1 MDEAKIQAFKDKAL
15 AEGYSEADIQ
25 SHIAKLSAPTE
36 PVAQPVDKAKE
47 IRDKALAEGYSEA
60 DVNKFLQDKG
70 LVQKEAPVEKPVNTA
85 IPTSMGRLG
94 VEAVSA
100 PVAQPTPQELGDLY
114 KNVYGKY
121 STTAKSVQSM
131 FDSSKNAEV
140 AKDISDLNQGIVR
153 ELTNNNFKAR
163 INPEQPNEIL
173 VVNDKGAEE
182 ILDSS
187 ILSQLYN
194 AKTETVGSIT
204 GAITGAKAGAALPIP
219 HPLGKVVA
227 AGVGA
232 IAGGM
237 IGGALGSG
245 ADKVMNSFELK
256 EKLEG
261 EVLKN
266 QMIEAGI
273 FDGAISVVGGG
284 VLKAGSAVSKSV
296 GKAYRYFK
304 EGNVDGAFES
314 LVDNMQISK
323 TQAEELVKQWETLNA
338 KEAPGSSFQ
347 EKAIGVITTTQPGAE
362 SYVKVATVTDPKA
375 SYALVKD
382 IDARAKG
389 VVNAVKSITDD
400 ATGDII
406 RKDLADYQ
414 GAVKSYYGSVVN
426 DATNIIN
433 KTEYRFNLDKLA
445 VEPTLQNLGAKITDP
460 TKQIQFANYMS
471 KIDAITTN
479 RTFSGLLE
487 LRQTIN
493 DFKYAKLTSFD
504 DNVAVNKVINKLD
517 SEIGKAA
524 KEHLPDGST
533 WVKQFSSAKTE
544 YAKMKSVEE
553 NVVFKSLNK
562 EGITEEGV
570 QKVIGRYV
578 NALDN
583 PTYDTNVFNEVM
595 SKLPTKTQNKVEAS
609 IIKNITDKYTIGHES
624 GLQAVHFP
632 LLAETLSS
640 YTFKNPESKKIVKAV
655 TDMAAVFKNDPVL
668 ANVSGK
674 LSIKENQSYLAS
686 SPVGRLKQEV
696 VSQSWNALR
705 KFIPGKSA
713 NESALIEK
721 TRALLE
727 NPMNVKTVDAYIKE
741 LPVEAQA
748 EARATIH
755 NLRAEYVKQNIQPT
769 TKTKLYKVST
779 NPQLVE
785 TNGALG
791 KGLYL
796 TDKIANPKAV
806 GPATGHTIHTQEVDA
821 TRLATFETISKLVN
835 KEVTAKDIRAN
846 PEIVKTLQSRGYQGI
861 NQDGKV
867 MLFPGAAKKKTK

>member
-25 SHIAKLSAPTE
+25 SHIAKLSAPAE
-36 PVAQPVDKAKE
+36 VAQPVDKVKE
-47 IRDKALAEGYSEA
+47 IKDKALAEGYSEA

-70 LVQKEAPVEKPVNTA
+70 LVTKEAPVAEPVNQA

-100 PVAQPTPQELGDLY
+100 PAAQPTPQELGDLY

-140 AKDISDLNQGIVR
+140 MKDINDLNQGIVR
-153 ELTNNNFKAR
+153 ELTANNFKAR
-163 INPEQPNEIL
+163 INPAQPDEIL
-173 VVNDKGAEE
+173 VVNDKGVEQ

-187 ILSQLYN
+187 ILSQMYN
-194 AKTETVGSIT
+194 AKAETGGSIA
-204 GAITGAKAGAALPIP
+204 GAIAGAKAGAALPIV
-219 HPLGKVVA
+219 HPLGKAIA

-245 ADKVMNSFELK
+245 VDKITNSLDLK
-256 EKLEG
+256 EKLTG

-266 QMIEAGI
+266 QMIEAGV
-273 FDGAISVVGGG
+273 FDGAVSVVGSG

-296 GKAYRYFK
+296 GKAYKYFK
-304 EGNVDGAFES
+304 SGNVDGAFES

-323 TQAEELVKQWETLNA
+323 SQAEELVKQWETLNA
-338 KEAPGSSFQ
+338 KEAPGSTLQ

-375 SYALVKD
+375 SFALLKD
-382 IDARAKG
+382 IDSRAKG
-389 VVNAVKSITDD
+389 VVNAVKSVSDD
-400 ATGDII
+400 ATGDLV
-406 RKDLADYQ
+406 RKDLAEYQ
-414 GAVKSYYGSVVN
+414 GAVKSYYGTVVK
-426 DATNIIN
+426 DASDIIN

-445 VEPTLQNLGAKITDP
+445 VEPTLKNLGAKITDP
-460 TKQIQFANYMS
+460 TKQLQFANYMS
-471 KIDAITTN
+471 KIDAVTTN

-487 LRQTIN
+487 LRQTVN
-493 DFKYAKLTSFD
+493 DFKYSKIASFD
-504 DNVAVNKVINKLD
+504 DNAAINKVINKLD
-517 SEIGKAA
+517 SEIGVAA
-524 KEHLPDGST
+524 KTHLDNGSE
-533 WVKQFSSAKTE
+533 WVKKFAGAKTE

-553 NVVFKSLNK
+553 NVVFKSLNR

-595 SKLPTKTQNKVEAS
+595 TKLPTKTQNKVEGV
-609 IIKNITDKYTIGHES
+609 ILKDLTDKFSIGHES

-632 LLAETLSS
+632 QLAEAVNK
-640 YTFKNPESKKIVKAV
+640 YKFNNPESKKIVKAIN
-655 TDMAAVFKNDPVL
+655 DMSEVFKNDIAL
-668 ANVSGK
+668 STISGK
-674 LSIKENQSYLAS
+674 LSVQENKSYLAS
-686 SPVGRLKQEV
+686 SPIARLKQEV
-696 VSQSWNALR
+696 VTQSWNGLR
-705 KFIPGKSA
+705 KFIPGKAS
-713 NESALIEK
+713 NEAALIEK

-727 NPMNVKTVDAYIKE
+727 NPMNVKTVEAYVKE
-741 LPVEAQA
+741 LPAEAQA

-755 NLRAEYVKQNIQPT
+755 NLRAEYVKQNIQPAA
-769 TKTKLYKVST
+769 KSKVYKVSS

-791 KGLYL
+791 KGYYF
-796 TDKIANPKAV
+796 TDKIAKPKSV
-806 GPATGHTIHTQEVDA
+806 GPATGQTIHTQEVDP
-821 TRLATFETISKLVN
+821 TRLATFDTISKLVN
-835 KEVTAKDIRAN
+835 KQVTAKDIRADK
-846 PEIVKTLQSRGYQGI
+846 EIIKTLQSKGYQGI
-861 NQDGKV
+861 NQDGKI
-867 MLFPGAAKKKTK
+867 MLFPGGVKKKTK